1 MKQDVT
7 SIKKIV
13 PRAILDSR
21 GNPTVEADVYTSNGM
36 GRASVPSGASTG
48 THEAHEV
55 RDGGKRFCG
64 LGVTCALSSIRRQIA
79 PKLLGMNCTE
89 QQAIDKYMI
98 QLDGTRNKKKLGA
111 NAILAVS
118 LANTR
123 AAANS
128 QDEKLHDWIAK
139 LAGTKK
145 QKLPQ
150 PFMNVIN
157 GGKHAGNNIA
167 FQEYMIV
174 PCAKKM
180 EERLRIGTEVYHALK
195 NVIEKKYGK
204 QATNVGDEGG
214 FAPQLTGVSK
224 AIENMTTP
232 LELLQEACEQVG
244 HEKKVSFAIDA
255 AATTFYDAKRNCY
268 TVERKSITPE
278 EFRLIYERIS
288 EEYPIISLEDP
299 FAEECFTDFA
309 ILTKNIGKKC
319 QIVGDDLLVTNTRR
333 ITTAIQ
339 TKACNA
345 LLLKI
350 NQIGTLTEAM
360 QAATMA
366 TRAGWNVMTSNRSG
380 ETEDSFIADLAVG
393 LGTSQ
398 IKAGAPCR
406 GERTAKYNQL
416 LRIAEE
422 LECAKRGT

>member
-1 MKQDVT
+1 MKQHNS
-7 SIKKIV
+7 SIEKITC
-13 PRAILDSR
+13 RAVLDSR
-21 GNPTVEADVYTSNGM
+21 GNPTVEAEVYTNNGM

-48 THEAHEV
+48 THEAYEL
-55 RDGGKRFCG
+55 RDGGKKFFG
-64 LGVTCALSSIRRQIA
+64 LGVTCALRSIRRQIA

-89 QQAIDKYMI
+89 QEAIDTCMI

-118 LANTR
+118 LANAR

-128 QDEKLHDWIAK
+128 QDEQLHPWIAK

-174 PCAKKM
+174 PSAKKM
-180 EERLRIGTEVYHALK
+180 DERIRIGTEVYHSLK

-214 FAPQLTGVSK
+214 FAPHLTGVSK
-224 AIENMTTP
+224 AIENITIP
-232 LELLQEACEQVG
+232 LELLQEACEQAG

-255 AATTFYDAKRNCY
+255 AATTFYDAKHAHY
-268 TVERKSITPE
+268 TICARRKTSE
-278 EFRLIYERIS
+278 ELRLIYERMI
-288 EEYPIISLEDP
+288 ETYPIISLEDP

-309 ILTKNIGKKC
+309 ELTKRIGKKC
-319 QIVGDDLLVTNTRR
+319 QIVGDDLLVTNTNR
-333 ITTAIQ
+333 IRHAIQ

-350 NQIGTLTEAM
+350 NQIGTLTQAL
-360 QAATMA
+360 QAANMA
-366 TRAGWNVMTSNRSG
+366 KNEGWEIMVSNRSG

-393 LGTSQ
+393 LGTGQ
-398 IKAGAPCR
+398 IKTGAPCR

-422 LECAKRGT
+422 IE